1 MEVLT
6 FPEFVMG
13 ARLCMQLMFPVA
25 CGAGAEKIMD
35 LGELTEFEQAGLKDA
50 IPELKASIAK
60 GIEFAQA

>member
-1 MEVLT
+1 
-6 FPEFVMG
+6 
-13 ARLCMQLMFPVA
+13 MQLMFPVA